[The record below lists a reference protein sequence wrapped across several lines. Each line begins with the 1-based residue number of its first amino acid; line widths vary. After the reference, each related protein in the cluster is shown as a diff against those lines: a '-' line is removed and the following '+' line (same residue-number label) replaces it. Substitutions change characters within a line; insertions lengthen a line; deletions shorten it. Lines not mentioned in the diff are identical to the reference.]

1 MSQYPLSPDQVHSI
15 LSYLD
20 LPPSD
25 ILPLPPIPLLTQH
38 ISNLP
43 PSLLQH
49 FTFLTPKQLT
59 SIPTVKHRRLLYATS
74 TPTPSILSV
83 SQGRLRWPL
92 LWERLGGDPLSAIN
106 ENSQSAI
113 EEEQWVSEGFMNDPN
128 SDREK
133 NQQVKK
139 LGGFLRVLEEERESE
154 NVRIAKRMERR
165 LENQGEEFDDSDE
178 DEDESVSFNGKSGQ
192 DGRGDRIEVKENQEE
207 VERVFGKRI
216 LEIFLDG
223 MDTIDYTSIDFLEPP
238 GGDPIAL
245 QDEEDRYF
253 DDEEPSRTPNGH
265 DQGAGQESS
274 VRSRLN
280 EDGKQTQNG
289 QGEYDY

>member
-1 MSQYPLSPDQVHSI
+1 MSQHPLSPDQVQSI

-25 ILPLPPIPLLTQH
+25 ILPLPPIAFLTQH

-59 SIPTVKHRRLLYATS
+59 FIPTVKHRRLLYATS
-74 TPTPSILSV
+74 NPKPSILGV

-92 LWERLGGDPLSAIN
+92 LWERLGGDPFSAIN

-154 NVRIAKRMERR
+154 NVRMAKRMERR
-165 LENQGEEFDDSDE
+165 LDNQGEEFDDSDS
-178 DEDESVSFNGKSGQ
+178 DEDENGGQRNGRETSGN
-192 DGRGDRIEVKENQEE
+192 RIEVKEDQEE
-207 VERVFGKRI
+207 VERVFEKRI

-223 MDTIDYTSIDFLEPP
+223 MDTIDYTSIDFHEPP

-265 DQGAGQESS
+265 DQGAGQENNFQ
-274 VRSRLN
+274 SRLN
-280 EDGKQTQNG
+280 EEGKQTQNG

>member
-1 MSQYPLSPDQVHSI
+1 MSQYPLSPDQVQSM

-25 ILPLPPIPLLTQH
+25 FLPLPPISFLTQH

-43 PSLLQH
+43 PSLLEH

-59 SIPTVKHRRLLYATS
+59 SIPTIKHRRLLYATS
-74 TPTPSILSV
+74 NPKPNILGV
-83 SQGRLRWPL
+83 SQSRLRWPL
-92 LWERLGGDPLSAIN
+92 LWERLGGDPFSAIN

-154 NVRIAKRMERR
+154 NVRMAKRMERR
-165 LENQGEEFDDSDE
+165 LDNQGEEFDDSDS
-178 DEDESVSFNGKSGQ
+178 DEDENGGQRNGRETSGN
-192 DGRGDRIEVKENQEE
+192 RIEVKEDQKE
-207 VERVFGKRI
+207 VERVFEKRI

-223 MDTIDYTSIDFLEPP
+223 MDTIDYTSIDFHEPP

-265 DQGAGQESS
+265 DQGAGQEDIFQ
-274 VRSRLN
+274 SRLK